1 MSANLENSAVA
12 TVLEKISFYSNPQKK
27 AMTKNVQT
35 TVQLCLFHILA
46 RYCSKSF
53 KLGFS
58 SMWTNSFQIYK
69 LGLEKAEELE
79 IKLPTLVG

>member
-12 TVLEKISFYSNPQKK
+12 TVLEKMFPFQSPQK
-27 AMTKNVQT
+27 AMPKNVQT

-58 SMWTNSFQIYK
+58 SMWTNSFQMYK
-69 LGLEKAEELE
+69 LGLEKVEELE